1 MILIL
6 RGHIRESFEDNNL
19 LLLIEYIYKIYP
31 DLTIYIH
38 TWNVFSNNISWRN
51 IKENNNDVNEEIIYD
66 YFGKFRILIKHI
78 IIGNDKN
85 ITLHGRTFGK
95 LFNSSMPIVGWKNY
109 WYGKYQI
116 TKYLYDNIENKDS
129 PIINCRIDV
138 LKNSFSFNVN
148 NILQFIYSNK
158 NRKFIGNEFIF
169 DKPKEGIDNIYMG
182 SVKTMYILTRCFH
195 KDLDKIS
202 SMYPHIKNQEFSVFM
217 LNNFILKKII
227 VVEPSKV
234 EFNRKKSII
243 KMSII

>member
-51 IKENNNDVNEEIIYD
+51 VKSNNKIVNKKIIYN
-66 YFGKFRILIKHI
+66 YFRKFRILIKHI
-78 IIGNDKN
+78 IIDDDKN
-85 ITLHGRTFGK
+85 ITLHGKTKGK
-95 LFNSSMPIVGWKNY
+95 LFNSAMPIVGWKNY

-116 TKYLYDNIENKDS
+116 IKHLYDNIENKET
-129 PIINCRIDV
+129 PIINCRFDV

-158 NRKFIGNEFIF
+158 NTIFVGNEFIF
-169 DKPKEGIDNIYMG
+169 DTTKEGIDNIYMG

-195 KDLDKIS
+195 NDLDKIS
-202 SMYPHIKNQEFSVFM
+202 SMYPEIINQEFSVFM
-217 LNNFILKKII
+217 LNNFILKKYI

-234 EFNRKKSII
+234 EFNRNKSII